1 MKTKKSSY
9 WLFGVIIMLLSFQMN
24 AQELFIAPNG
34 NDSNSGSIN
43 QPLATLVGARN
54 KARQSGAKTIW
65 VRGGRYKTNQTC
77 VLDAQD
83 SGLKISGY
91 GSEKAIF
98 DGGIYVNPK
107 NFKLVE
113 GGDLNFL
120 HQNAKGKVYS
130 QTISDQTMIE
140 TLSQSGANISMND
153 RPMFISRFPNV
164 GYAYINYNT
173 ITSEI
178 TNEKGTVANPKGPKF
193 KLNERINASKWNAE
207 LKRNNRAFT
216 RGYISADWLKE
227 TNPVSSVDASGSIRL
242 ANGTRYG
249 MTKNERRKGR
259 VNRIYFLQ
267 LLCELDEPGEWY
279 FDTKTNK
286 LYVWPFSAINKD
298 TKIGAWAGPEVITVK
313 NSSNI
318 KIERLIIQHIGKDK
332 FGNAGI
338 SLRDSKRCEI
348 AGVTFRNIGGG
359 LAPANVTGG
368 EESGIRSCDFIDN
381 EQGARLFGGSV
392 KTNSVKLAKNY
403 IVNSHFTHVDS
414 KDFYGKAVGINGA
427 GNIFKNNLVHNS
439 NGQPITHYGNEHV
452 IERNEIFNVGI
463 EEGDG
468 GAIYT
473 GAALWSFG
481 NKIRQNFIHHLMTI
495 PTFYGKQGI
504 YCDDN
509 DGGDLLEQNFFYKGG
524 MHAILTNGGPGHW
537 VVNNVVVEGNI
548 AIRSASGKGKDTYN
562 TNMEY
567 LKTNPKAKIK
577 ANYIGR
583 MMVEVGKPGWEAGIN
598 ENNWRERVDEFWT
611 TRYQY
616 FGFALDKMFKTKENR
631 PFESRWYNNVISSTR
646 KNFEN
651 PPQVTIR
658 DTKNIPN
665 SEFVNVSNLNLALRN
680 PSKFNQPNIPFNSIG
695 LYKDAFR
702 CSVPNKDRY
711 RAAVKRNFDKY
722 PVHSGDAYNPN
733 TINQRLYF
741 NTGKLVYSTITCGN
755 NVPEQTVEEAP
766 IGKYISLQKSGGDR
780 KFIRADRENNRLIT
794 DRTTAKTWEKFLV
807 EEHPKG
813 GIVLKAVSNGK
824 YVYVPNKDTQK
835 SLEPNGNGRFT
846 WEQLEWKSM
855 GSGKVALKSV
865 HSGKWLQAAWNEN
878 NGIVRARGNA
888 PLTWETFNWKIE
900 EAEAFGSKSLDTN
913 VSEQILIYPVPATDQ
928 LTIDTSAEGTKTYQF
943 KIYNTL
949 GNVVKSGAIENSSI
963 NINTSGI
970 SSGMYFIKISGNGKI
985 INKSFVKK

>member
-1 MKTKKSSY
+1 MNKNTIYSIVVLITT
-9 WLFGVIIMLLSFQMN
+9 LFNLQLN
-24 AQELFIAPNG
+24 AQDLYIAPNG
-34 NDSNSGSIN
+34 NDANSGSIN
-43 QPLATLVGARN
+43 QPLKTLTGARN
-54 KARQSGAKTIW
+54 KARQTGAKTIW
-65 VRGGRYKTNQTC
+65 VRGGRYKSDRTC
-77 VLDAQD
+77 VLDGQD
-83 SGLKISGY
+83 SGLTISGY
-91 GSEKAIF
+91 GKEKAIF

-107 NFKLVE
+107 SFKLVE

-120 HQNAKGKVYS
+120 HQKAKGKVFS
-130 QTISDQTMIE
+130 QTISDKKLIE

-164 GYAYINYNT
+164 GYAYLNYNT
-173 ITSEI
+173 VTGE
-178 TNEKGTVANPKGPKF
+178 TVNQKGSVSSPKGPRF
-193 KLNERINASKWNAE
+193 KLNEKINAAKWNAE
-207 LKRNNRAFT
+207 LRRNNRAFT

-227 TNPVSSVDASGSIRL
+227 TNPVASVDGSGSIQL

-249 MTKNERRKGR
+249 ITKDDRRKGR

-286 LYVWPFSAINKD
+286 LYVWPFSAINNT

-313 NSSNI
+313 NASNI
-318 KIERLIIQHIGKDK
+318 KIQRLIIQHIGKDK

-348 AGVTFRNIGGG
+348 TGVTFRNIGGG

-368 EESGIRSCDFIDN
+368 EQSGIKSCDFIDN
-381 EQGARLFGGSV
+381 ERGARLFGGVV
-392 KTNSVKLAKNY
+392 KTNRVQHAKNY
-403 IVNSHFTHVDS
+403 IINSHFTHINS

-439 NGQPITHYGNEHV
+439 NGQPITHYGNDHV

-509 DGGDLLEQNFFYKGG
+509 DGGDLIEQNYFYKGG
-524 MHAILTNGGPGHW
+524 MHAILTNGGPGHS
-537 VVNNVVVEGNI
+537 VYNNIVVEGNI
-548 AIRSASGKGKDTYN
+548 AIRSASGKGKATYDI
-562 TNMEY
+562 NMNY
-567 LKTNPKAKIK
+567 LKTNPKNKIK

-583 MMVEVGKPGWEAGIN
+583 MLVEVGKPGWESGLN
-598 ENNWRERVDEFWT
+598 ENNWRQRVDDFWT
-611 TRYQY
+611 KRYPS
-616 FGFALDKMFKTKENR
+616 FGFALDKMFKSKENR

-651 PPQVTIR
+651 PSQVSIR
-658 DTKNIPN
+658 DTKNVSN
-665 SEFVNVSNLNLALRN
+665 AEFVNVNNLNLALKN

-695 LYKDAFR
+695 LYKDTFR
-702 CSVPNKDRY
+702 CSVPNKDKY
-711 RAAVKRNFDKY
+711 RAAVKRNFDRY
-722 PVHSGDAYNPN
+722 PVHSGDKYNVN

-755 NVPEQTVEEAP
+755 NVPEQTIEEVP
-766 IGKYISLQKSGGDR
+766 IGKFISLQKSGGDR
-780 KFIRADRENNRLIT
+780 KFIRADRDNNRLLT
-794 DRTTAKTWEKFLV
+794 DRTVVKGWEKFLV
-807 EEHPKG
+807 EKHPKG
-813 GIVLKAVSNGK
+813 GIALRAVSNGK
-824 YVYVPNKDTQK
+824 YVYVHNKRTEAALQ
-835 SLEPNGNGRFT
+835 PNGNGKFV

-855 GSGKVALKSV
+855 GNGKVALKSM
-865 HSGKWLQAAWNEN
+865 HNGKWLQAAWNED
-878 NGIVRARGNA
+878 NGLVRARGER
-888 PLTWETFNWKIE
+888 PLQWETFNWK
-900 EAEAFGSKSLDTN
+900 AESPEKFGSKNLTEN
-913 VSEQILIYPVPATDQ
+913 FEIVVYPIPASNT
-928 LTIDTSAEGTKTYQF
+928 LTIEATGQLSGAVKYE
-943 KIYNTL
+943 IYNTL
-949 GNVVKSGAIENSSI
+949 GNTLLSGYSTNPVTELN
-963 NINTSGI
+963 I
-970 SSGMYFIKISGNGKI
+970 SSLSTGVYFIKI
-985 INKSFVKK
+985 INEEKVQTISFIKK